1 MSSTFLNNM
10 GVKGPNATRFGK
22 SIVID
27 LPADMLF
34 DLWRKPETLPVLMN
48 HFARIDILNATDS
61 LWRVKA
67 PLGPSIEWTAR
78 IVEEQPGS
86 FIHWCSLAGARV
98 PNEGKL
104 VFQPAPQGKGT
115 EVTLTI
121 YFDAPGGFL
130 GRQIGQMFALLS
142 KEMLNNTLQRFKK
155 LAEQKPA
162 PSAASS

>member
-1 MSSTFLNNM
+1 MSSTFLRNM
-10 GVKGPNATRFGK
+10 GVKGPNATSFGK

-27 LPADMLF
+27 RPADMLF

-48 HFARIDILNATDS
+48 HFAQIEILNATDS

-67 PLGPSIEWTAR
+67 PIGPSIEWTAR
-78 IVEEQPGS
+78 IVGEQPGS
-86 FIHWCSLAGARV
+86 FIHWCSLEGARI

-104 VFQPAPQGKGT
+104 SFQPAPQGRGT

-121 YFDAPGGFL
+121 YFDAPGGLL

-155 LAEQKPA
+155 LAEQEPTPPA
-162 PSAASS
+162 ISS